1 MKADSKFE
9 ETISTILIT
18 GVSISL
24 LLEIIGIF
32 IFYHSYGHLDILEDK
47 GMFIR
52 GQDFFTFIS
61 ELFRG
66 GYTQKKGMFPM
77 VLGITI
83 LILTPYARVIL
94 SVFYFLWKKD
104 IKYTLITIFV
114 FIILTLSLTGHL

>member
-1 MKADSKFE
+1 MKTESRFE
-9 ETISTILIT
+9 EAISYLLIT

-24 LLEIIGIF
+24 ILEIVGIF
-32 IFYHSYGHLDILEDK
+32 IFYHSYGHLDILEDRA
-47 GMFIR
+47 MFIR

-61 ELFRG
+61 DLFRG

-77 VLGITI
+77 VLGITL

-104 IKYTLITIFV
+104 IKYALITIFV
-114 FIILTLSLTGHL
+114 LIVLTFSLTGR